1 MGPVGSWTLWKSNT
15 KSQHY
20 PKRFLYKAWGLS
32 ILSVLEY
39 PNCASKA
46 FGAGEGLGAF
56 QVNLLVQ
63 VTVTSYGHW
72 TDSSFFWASDRKVQG
87 VLPLRMCTVYHSNV
101 IMPGWFYQ
109 KTSLCRKALTRLGQ
123 GTALLLGRTAG
134 KAPSVVQLTAVKMVD
149 NTNQF
154 NSNFRNRSDLTSCKA
169 SISLF
174 LQMCCFEILFAL
186 KIFVL
191 KNISGKLR

>member
-1 MGPVGSWTLWKSNT
+1 MDTLKIKHKVNITLKDFCIKPEVCQFSLYWNIPTVPVKLLELVKVWAPFRPIFLFKS
-15 KSQHY
+15 
-20 PKRFLYKAWGLS
+20 
-32 ILSVLEY
+32 
-39 PNCASKA
+39 
-46 FGAGEGLGAF
+46 
-56 QVNLLVQ
+56 
-63 VTVTSYGHW
+63 VTSYGHW

-169 SISLF
+169 SISFF